1 MEARFDNLEYKNID
15 KLIAGFI
22 TKEQKDQLK
31 FHMIASPNITFN
43 EAMQIIQSVTTH
55 FLTAVI
61 KQNPNVKEDIYDAY
75 NFMASSVLN
84 NLIPDYELR
93 RDLDEEAII
102 ELEKQKIDE
111 EFAKM
116 TPKQKEKALK
126 DIDAM
131 KKRLTEELKKNV
143 KPKKDTKKV

>member
-15 KLIAGFI
+15 KLIAGFV
-22 TKEQKDQLK
+22 TGEQKDQLK
-31 FHMIASPNITFN
+31 FHMIASPKITFN

-61 KQNPNVKEDIYDAY
+61 KQHPDATEDIYDAY

-84 NLIPDYELR
+84 NLIPDYQLR
-93 RDLDEEAII
+93 KDLDEEAIM

-116 TPKQKEKALK
+116 TPEQKEKALK
-126 DIDAM
+126 DIDEM

-143 KPKKDTKKV
+143 KPKKDDKKV

>member
-15 KLIAGFI
+15 KLIAGFV
-22 TKEQKDQLK
+22 TGEQKDQLK
-31 FHMIASPNITFN
+31 FHMIASPKITFN

-61 KQNPNVKEDIYDAY
+61 KQHPDATEDIYDAY

-84 NLIPDYELR
+84 NLIPDYQLR
-93 RDLDEEAII
+93 KDLDEEAIM

-116 TPKQKEKALK
+116 TPEQKEKALK
-126 DIDAM
+126 DIDEM

-143 KPKKDTKKV
+143 KPKKDNKKV